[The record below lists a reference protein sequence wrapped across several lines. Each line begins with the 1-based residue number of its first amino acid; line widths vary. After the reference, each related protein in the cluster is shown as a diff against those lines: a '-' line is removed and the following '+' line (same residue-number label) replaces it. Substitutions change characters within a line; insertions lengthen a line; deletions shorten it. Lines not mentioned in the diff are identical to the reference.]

1 MQLAA
6 GGLGRTSPNPVVG
19 AVIVNND
26 KVVGEGLHLQAGE
39 PHAEVFALREAE
51 TQARG
56 GTLYVTL
63 EPCCADGRTPACVP
77 QLIEAGIAKVVV
89 GLVDPDPRMQGR
101 GLAQLKEAGIEV
113 QMAEDDLQEL
123 CAELNRGF
131 IKRISSGRPYV
142 TMKFASSLDGKIAT
156 HTGDSKYITGSE
168 ARKWVHRERDDH
180 DAIMVGINT
189 VLNDDP
195 LLTARDPSGR
205 TPTKIIV
212 DSKGRLSSKAKLFSG
227 ASTEFGAEPNSHVAF
242 VDAAMPGMLPVPN
255 AECIRQA
262 VRTGMA
268 IEAQINK
275 WSRFDRKNYFYADLP
290 QGYQI
295 SQLYHPLVGEGSLT
309 IAADEKAG
317 IPADKVIG
325 IERIHVEQD
334 AGKSIHDM
342 DPNAT
347 YVDLNRSGV
356 ALIARSVR
364 RVPAGDRLLGA
375 DAGERQGDQGLPVP
389 PHVPPS
395 PRQPHDRQG
404 ETCCAG
410 NVPGLHVGAP
420 VAARGMAPP
429 RRAGGGGGAR
439 PPGRRL
445 PLRHDRPLRA
455 GRTREAFR
463 SHRTNIGFHEHF
475 QRIPELA

>member
-1 MQLAA
+1 MQVVDLRLANQQYHMQRAMQLAA

-51 TQARG
+51 EQARG

-63 EPCCADGRTPACVP
+63 EPCCMEGRTPACVP

-89 GLVDPDPRMQGR
+89 GLVDPDPRVQGR
-101 GLAQLKEAGIEV
+101 GLALLKEAGIEV

-212 DSKGRLSSKAKLFSG
+212 DSKGRLSSKAKLFQDIENGVIVVTTVAG
-227 ASTEFGAEPNSHVAF
+227 ARN
-242 VDAAMPGMLPVPN
+242 
-255 AECIRQA
+255 
-262 VRTGMA
+262 
-268 IEAQINK
+268 IEARDGLKVLTVDGDTGRVDLTKALQELGKLGLNTVFLEGG
-275 WSRFDRKNYFYADLP
+275 SRLNGSMLDLRLIDRVAGFVAPVLLGGANSPTPVSGRGLKNVADGLKLRDVGWTALGNDLLIEGYLWKPGDVLDLP
-290 QGYQI
+290 
-295 SQLYHPLVGEGSLT
+295 S
-309 IAADEKAG
+309 
-317 IPADKVIG
+317 
-325 IERIHVEQD
+325 RI
-334 AGKSIHDM
+334 
-342 DPNAT
+342 
-347 YVDLNRSGV
+347 
-356 ALIARSVR
+356 
-364 RVPAGDRLLGA
+364 
-375 DAGERQGDQGLPVP
+375 
-389 PHVPPS
+389 
-395 PRQPHDRQG
+395 
-404 ETCCAG
+404 
-410 NVPGLHVGAP
+410 
-420 VAARGMAPP
+420 
-429 RRAGGGGGAR
+429 
-439 PPGRRL
+439 
-445 PLRHDRPLRA
+445 
-455 GRTREAFR
+455 
-463 SHRTNIGFHEHF
+463 
-475 QRIPELA
+475 